1 MKPRLVAIAGGSASG
16 KTWLAQ
22 RLVEQLGTLATR
34 VSLDDFYRDRT
45 HLTLAE
51 RKKINFDHPRAID
64 WALFGSV
71 LEQIREGRPCPVP
84 RYDFVESNRE
94 PEPRLLNPVPLVLV
108 DGLWPLVSAGLSTQY
123 DLKVFVD
130 CPPTERLARRLARD
144 TVERAWPAEV
154 VTRQFWEQV
163 EPMHQRFVEP
173 QRAVADEI
181 LDSPITVTTLQRLAD
196 RLKKLSS
203 EGAQT

>member
-1 MKPRLVAIAGGSASG
+1 
-16 KTWLAQ
+16 
-22 RLVEQLGTLATR
+22 
-34 VSLDDFYRDRT
+34 
-45 HLTLAE
+45 
-51 RKKINFDHPRAID
+51 
-64 WALFGSV
+64 
-71 LEQIREGRPCPVP
+71 
-84 RYDFVESNRE
+84 
-94 PEPRLLNPVPLVLV
+94 
-108 DGLWPLVSAGLSTQY
+108 
-123 DLKVFVD
+123 
-130 CPPTERLARRLARD
+130 
-144 TVERAWPAEV
+144 VERAWPAEV